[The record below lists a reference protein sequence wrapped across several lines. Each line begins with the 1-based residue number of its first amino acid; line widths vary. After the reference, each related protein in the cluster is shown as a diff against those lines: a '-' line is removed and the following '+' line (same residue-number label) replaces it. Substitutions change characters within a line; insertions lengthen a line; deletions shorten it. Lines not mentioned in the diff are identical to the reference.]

1 MKDNN
6 DVTLQKIL
14 ILLVITALTIFLFPA
29 CNTEIENKKELRK
42 TPTKVNVLW
51 QNGSFWGDS
60 TIELVSKVNPDKF
73 IINVDGPGSND
84 TNKHTGPHAK
94 DLIIFLDSLSKH
106 WTGTLVMHPDCSL
119 GDFKRDWNIGG
130 VYDTMPWAAYV
141 DYFLLL
147 NDSLKSHGIS
157 TFTELLIETE
167 NSMMS
172 AKSIDQKALFDK
184 IRAKIKDS
192 SIMLSATSDWHAK
205 WKTWGVDCYYAQMYD
220 MCYPLET
227 GGMPSLCGA
236 NPGRT
241 GRADTIVPYFVN
253 AIMNVNNSEMINH
266 DGVYFIFSF
275 APNKKCPNYNSPQFG
290 EKIGKK
296 KFIWGEKDFMYF
308 LSSFDS
314 TLKPHTT
321 STINVGIWDTRTL
334 IRNW

>member
-1 MKDNN
+1 MKQILYIIGI
-6 DVTLQKIL
+6 TL
-14 ILLVITALTIFLFPA
+14 LFSGVHKLH
-29 CNTEIENKKELRK
+29 NMISTGTDEVSIEN
-42 TPTKVNVLW
+42 TNNTINVLW
-51 QNGSFWGDS
+51 QNVSSWGDS

-94 DLIIFLDSLSKH
+94 DLIIFIDSLSKH
-106 WTGTLVMHPDCSL
+106 WTGTLAMHTDCSL

-130 VYDTMPWAAYV
+130 KYDTIPWASYV

-147 NDSLKSHGIS
+147 NDSLKSHGLPH
-157 TFTELLIETE
+157 FTELLIETE

-172 AKSIDQKALFDK
+172 AKAIDQKPLFDK
-184 IRAKIKDS
+184 IRTRINDS

-205 WKTWGVDCYYAQMYD
+205 WTTWGVDCYYAQMYD

-236 NPGRT
+236 NHGRM
-241 GRADTIVPYFVN
+241 GRADTIVPYFVE
-253 AIMNVNNSEMINH
+253 AITNVNNSEMINQ

-275 APNKKCPNYNSPQFG
+275 APNKKCPNKNAPQFG
-290 EKIGKK
+290 ETSLV
-296 KFIWGEKDFMYF
+296 WDEKDFMYF
-308 LSSFDS
+308 LSSFET

-321 STINVGIWDTRTL
+321 STINVGAWDTRTL
-334 IRNW
+334 LRNW

>member
-1 MKDNN
+1 MKQILYIIGI
-6 DVTLQKIL
+6 TL
-14 ILLVITALTIFLFPA
+14 LFSGVHKLH
-29 CNTEIENKKELRK
+29 NMISTGTDEVSIEN
-42 TPTKVNVLW
+42 TNNTINVLW
-51 QNGSFWGDS
+51 QNVSSWGDS

-94 DLIIFLDSLSKH
+94 DLIIFIDSLSKH
-106 WTGTLVMHPDCSL
+106 WTGTLAMHTDCSL

-130 VYDTMPWAAYV
+130 KYTTIPWASYV

-147 NDSLKSHGIS
+147 NDSLKYHCLPH
-157 TFTELLIETE
+157 FTELLIETE

-172 AKSIDQKALFDK
+172 AKAIDQKPLFDK
-184 IRAKIKDS
+184 IRTRINDS

-205 WKTWGVDCYYAQMYD
+205 WTTWGVDCYYAQMYD

-236 NPGRT
+236 NHGRM
-241 GRADTIVPYFVN
+241 GRADTIVPYFVE
-253 AIMNVNNSEMINH
+253 AITNVNNSEMINQ

-275 APNKKCPNYNSPQFG
+275 APNKKCPNKNAPQFG
-290 EKIGKK
+290 ETSLV
-296 KFIWGEKDFMYF
+296 WDEKDFMYF
-308 LSSFDS
+308 LSSFET

-321 STINVGIWDTRTL
+321 STINVGVWDTRTL
-334 IRNW
+334 VRNW

>member
-1 MKDNN
+1 MKQILYIIGI
-6 DVTLQKIL
+6 TL
-14 ILLVITALTIFLFPA
+14 LFSGVHKLH
-29 CNTEIENKKELRK
+29 NMISTGTDEVSIEN
-42 TPTKVNVLW
+42 TNNTINVLW
-51 QNGSFWGDS
+51 QNVSSWGDS

-94 DLIIFLDSLSKH
+94 DLIIFIDSLSKH
-106 WTGTLVMHPDCSL
+106 WTGTLAMHTDCSL

-130 VYDTMPWAAYV
+130 KYDTIPWASYV

-147 NDSLKSHGIS
+147 NDSLKYHCLPH
-157 TFTELLIETE
+157 FTELLIETE

-172 AKSIDQKALFDK
+172 AKAINQKPLFDK
-184 IRAKIKDS
+184 IRTRINDS

-205 WKTWGVDCYYAQMYD
+205 WTTWGVDCYYAQMYD

-236 NPGRT
+236 NHGRM
-241 GRADTIVPYFVN
+241 GRADTIVPYFVE
-253 AIMNVNNSEMINH
+253 AITNVNNSEMINQ

-275 APNKKCPNYNSPQFG
+275 APNKKCPNKNAPQFG
-290 EKIGKK
+290 ETSLV
-296 KFIWGEKDFMYF
+296 WDEKDFMYF
-308 LSSFDS
+308 LSSFET

-321 STINVGIWDTRTL
+321 STINVGVWDTRTL
-334 IRNW
+334 VRNW

>member
-1 MKDNN
+1 MKQILYIIGI
-6 DVTLQKIL
+6 TL
-14 ILLVITALTIFLFPA
+14 LFSGV
-29 CNTEIENKKELRK
+29 NKLHNMISTGTDEVSIEN
-42 TPTKVNVLW
+42 TNNTINVLW
-51 QNGSFWGDS
+51 QNVSSWGDS

-94 DLIIFLDSLSKH
+94 DLIIFIDSLSKH
-106 WTGTLVMHPDCSL
+106 WTGTLAMHTDCSL

-130 VYDTMPWAAYV
+130 KYDTIPWASYV

-147 NDSLKSHGIS
+147 NDSLKYHCLPH
-157 TFTELLIETE
+157 FTELLIETE

-172 AKSIDQKALFDK
+172 AKAIDQKPLFDK
-184 IRAKIKDS
+184 IRTRINDS

-205 WKTWGVDCYYAQMYD
+205 WTTWGVDCYYAQMYD

-236 NPGRT
+236 NHGRM
-241 GRADTIVPYFVN
+241 GRADTIVPYFVE
-253 AIMNVNNSEMINH
+253 AITNVNNSEMINQ

-275 APNKKCPNYNSPQFG
+275 APNKKCPNKNAPQFG
-290 EKIGKK
+290 ETSLV
-296 KFIWGEKDFMYF
+296 WDEKDFMYF
-308 LSSFDS
+308 LSSFET

-321 STINVGIWDTRTL
+321 STINVGVWDTRTL
-334 IRNW
+334 VRNW

>member
-1 MKDNN
+1 MKQILYIIGI
-6 DVTLQKIL
+6 TL
-14 ILLVITALTIFLFPA
+14 LFSGV
-29 CNTEIENKKELRK
+29 NKLHNMISTGTDEVSIEN
-42 TPTKVNVLW
+42 TNNTINVLW
-51 QNGSFWGDS
+51 QNVSSWGDS

-94 DLIIFLDSLSKH
+94 DLIIFIDSLSKH
-106 WTGTLVMHPDCSL
+106 WTGTLAMHTDCSL

-130 VYDTMPWAAYV
+130 KYDTIPWASYV

-147 NDSLKSHGIS
+147 NDSLKSHGLPH
-157 TFTELLIETE
+157 FTELLIETE

-172 AKSIDQKALFDK
+172 AKAIDQKPLFDK
-184 IRAKIKDS
+184 IRTRINDS

-205 WKTWGVDCYYAQMYD
+205 WTTWGVDCYYAQMYD

-236 NPGRT
+236 NHGRM
-241 GRADTIVPYFVN
+241 GRADTIVPYFVE
-253 AIMNVNNSEMINH
+253 AITNVNNSEMINQ

-275 APNKKCPNYNSPQFG
+275 APNKKCPNKNAPQFG
-290 EKIGKK
+290 ETSLV
-296 KFIWGEKDFMYF
+296 WDEKDFMYF
-308 LSSFDS
+308 LSSFET

-321 STINVGIWDTRTL
+321 STINVGVWDTRTL
-334 IRNW
+334 VRNW

>member
-1 MKDNN
+1 MKQILYIIGI
-6 DVTLQKIL
+6 TL
-14 ILLVITALTIFLFPA
+14 LFSGVHKLH
-29 CNTEIENKKELRK
+29 NMISTGTDEVSIEN
-42 TPTKVNVLW
+42 TNNTINVLW
-51 QNGSFWGDS
+51 QNVSSWGDS

-94 DLIIFLDSLSKH
+94 DLIIFIDSLSKH
-106 WTGTLVMHPDCSL
+106 WTGTLAMHTDCSL

-130 VYDTMPWAAYV
+130 KYDTIPWASYV

-147 NDSLKSHGIS
+147 NDSLKYHCLPH
-157 TFTELLIETE
+157 FTELLIETE

-172 AKSIDQKALFDK
+172 AKAIDQKPLFDK
-184 IRAKIKDS
+184 IRTRINDS

-205 WKTWGVDCYYAQMYD
+205 WTTWGVDCYYAQMYD

-236 NPGRT
+236 NHGRM
-241 GRADTIVPYFVN
+241 GRADTIVPYFVE
-253 AIMNVNNSEMINH
+253 AITNVNNSEMINQ

-275 APNKKCPNYNSPQFG
+275 APNKKCPNKNAPQFG
-290 EKIGKK
+290 ETSLV
-296 KFIWGEKDFMYF
+296 WDEKDFMYF
-308 LSSFDS
+308 LSSFET

-321 STINVGIWDTRTL
+321 STINVGVWDTRTL
-334 IRNW
+334 VRNW

>member
-6 DVTLQKIL
+6 ITLQKIL
-14 ILLVITALTIFLFPA
+14 ILLVITVLTVFLLPA
-29 CNTEIENKKELRK
+29 CNSGVKNEKEVE
-42 TPTKVNVLW
+42 TNPNTINVLW
-51 QNGSFWGDS
+51 QNVSSWGDS

-94 DLIIFLDSLSKH
+94 DLIIFIDSLSKH
-106 WTGTLVMHPDCSL
+106 WTGTLAMHTDCSL

-130 VYDTMPWAAYV
+130 KYDTIPWASYV

-147 NDSLKSHGIS
+147 NDSLKYHCLPH
-157 TFTELLIETE
+157 FTELLIETE

-172 AKSIDQKALFDK
+172 AKAINQKPLFDK
-184 IRAKIKDS
+184 IRTRINDS

-205 WKTWGVDCYYAQMYD
+205 WTTWGVDCYYAQMYD

-236 NPGRT
+236 NHGRM
-241 GRADTIVPYFVN
+241 GRADTIVPYFVE
-253 AIMNVNNSEMINH
+253 AITNVNNSEMINQ

-275 APNKKCPNYNSPQFG
+275 APNKKCPNKNAPQFG
-290 EKIGKK
+290 ETSLV
-296 KFIWGEKDFMYF
+296 WDEKDFMYF
-308 LSSFDS
+308 LSSFET

-321 STINVGIWDTRTL
+321 STINVGAWDTRTL
-334 IRNW
+334 LRNW